1 MVCPE
6 RQVYYIADS
15 KYYKVGASLGLEAVY
30 KQYTYA
36 KNVIQLTFDILHGKG
51 GDDYKKLRG
60 FLPYRDDVTEGYDI
74 TPNFFISAKIESGA
88 SRGRYSYAADNL
100 RPHDVDNEGNPVMKH
115 LAYHFENRLFDRDT
129 LILSHYDINFLYLI
143 ALYGRNNRM
152 EQTAFRNHVR
162 DVFRSY
168 VIMLLERY
176 YDFYRFN
183 IHPEEVE
190 PFVNAHFRE
199 LSGKIFHFDGNLIM
213 ALRRDAIESE
223 SLRHKYGEYLLE
235 YSLS

>member
-1 MVCPE
+1 
-6 RQVYYIADS
+6 
-15 KYYKVGASLGLEAVY
+15 
-30 KQYTYA
+30 
-36 KNVIQLTFDILHGKG
+36 
-51 GDDYKKLRG
+51 
-60 FLPYRDDVTEGYDI
+60 
-74 TPNFFISAKIESGA
+74 
-88 SRGRYSYAADNL
+88 
-100 RPHDVDNEGNPVMKH
+100 
-115 LAYHFENRLFDRDT
+115 
-129 LILSHYDINFLYLI
+129 
-143 ALYGRNNRM
+143 M

-168 VIMLLERY
+168 VITLLERY